1 MQKHRISTNVGRDQ
15 KVVVELKNDFDLLE
29 ILSLKFTQTEAYTS
43 MCSDYGV
50 VCGRIFVNNGFGVP
64 NARVSIFIPVSDEDS
79 NDPVIS
85 ALYPYTTVNDSDE
98 NGYRYNL
105 LPKRK
110 QHGGHEPTGTFP
122 DQLDILTREEVLEVY
137 EKYYKYTVKTN
148 NAGDFMIWGVP
159 VGTQTIHVDVDLS
172 DIGCFSL
179 RPDDFIRQGKGVD
192 NFKNTY
198 SFKSSE
204 DLNSLPQI
212 ISFNQTIEVYP
223 FWGNEDLCEIGITRT
238 DFDLSSQGVK
248 VEPKAYLIG
257 SIYSDQGKN
266 TLNKNCRP
274 RSAMGRKCDLT
285 TFAAEIEMI
294 RFTSSKD
301 SLGRPILETY
311 QIEEDVDDDGSF
323 VVPLPMNMEYQYTN
337 EFGETEIT
345 NDPNKGIPTS
355 ACYRFRI
362 SGKNNELG
370 RVRFVGSYL
379 LPNIREYN
387 SDIDGSYA
395 FSLDWNDY
403 PSPAVSSTVIFNQV
417 YGSYFPEDYFFRFT
431 YNKVYTVS
439 SYIGSHFKGGKDNY
453 IGIKDISPKEEDDC
467 ESSTVTPP
475 INYGWRRFSFSILLA
490 VVISVFERIIYTAF
504 IGALQILIIPF
515 QFLLTIRIYIRA
527 LGATLIDVRPFR
539 FFDSLVIEP
548 LQRFGTV
555 NLPIVVYPECES
567 CEDFSSEQIIIPSN
581 RPDELYC
588 KVGEGTAIRDTVDI
602 NGTPYTPICDPDNTI
617 DEFILSASGSGL
629 PSYSFTG
636 LTPTCN
642 GTSTGKTLD
651 EIYTFSNLPINN
663 TTYFIVLKSYL
674 PHGSANSFELDRIS
688 SLEVDTYAELTI
700 DNLTNC
706 GGNIGY
712 IGTINNNYGWLV
724 YRLGINGID
733 PKLDF
738 PCPCP
743 TDDCFEGRWCISDNY
758 VLPFSQ
764 PTCSPTQIPNGT
776 CDCTDPTSSQNTS
789 INIDFQDAI
798 CNDVYDYV
806 LYFHSSIKTC
816 AGNIETI
823 LDDPSTMTPS
833 TDWTNTVTKSSGT
846 ITRGLS
852 YMVAFYYSEPTG
864 YPSLS
869 NIRISIGGGSTQPG
883 PCTYGV
889 YDIPTP
895 VNNKWYVLR
904 VDISD
909 IEPDGGLTSY
919 ISKSGCMN
927 YSVGCAGPISV
938 TGSCCYSSIS
948 GDSVGNSS
956 LTDFQWTGFTYEI
969 YDSSLKLT
977 QQSLTGST
985 GDLSLGCNTQNTIY
999 DETLVK
1005 KTYCA
1010 SNIDDDYNNTSLVT
1024 VQNGTSCTSLLP
1036 VGQIAYN
1043 VDNNPCATCSTRSG
1057 YSEFRKGT
1065 YTIIPA
1071 ASSNNWLYNF
1081 KLIREYTRRKLINK
1095 VFCEGVVNYS
1105 FIENWLAGSLY
1116 LFAFKARVRW
1126 DDEENLDLNVRGTNY
1141 CKNLL
1146 YYKVSEKS
1154 SGGAVKRFYYRSTK
1168 WNGSIF
1174 QKTSSGSEFSTLRH
1188 PTTIMDLGPRDE
1200 FIKEICVDPSLDPNC
1215 SVVRSIGPT
1224 SFQNFKEMFGL
1235 YINYRLDTNNT
1246 FEYRDF
1252 FQNNGFSSYFPF
1264 NTTKEILNG
1273 DVLQL
1278 ISMNSEVGVDEFD
1291 LQNRYY
1297 GQYSPLIL
1305 DPDTYSQLFTSQN
1318 GNSNGPLPINFVLDD
1333 DGYRVRVC
1341 LNEPGR
1347 LTESSQIVPF
1357 FYWDKQGPGFGEG
1370 YNQSWDYDTIRT
1382 HRLQGMTYNYAFTGD
1397 TTYNYVLFPMTKD
1410 YSGNTF
1416 TITGADVN
1424 DDSFNVEDTTDVH
1437 LNYDNQE
1444 EGFTVLH
1451 ITSGTTSNPLG
1462 GTLWIRVGSNGGW
1475 SGTTWNSDIDYIL
1488 KPTKLNYNGNLQILS
1503 TPFLFYFGIRPGKT
1517 AVDKFVQLF
1526 GPKGAFPTSE

>member
-64 NARVSIFIPVSDEDS
+64 NARISIFIPVSDEDS

-85 ALYPYTTVNDSDE
+85 ALYPYTTVNDRDE

-204 DLNSLPQI
+204 DLDSLPQI

-311 QIEEDVDDDGSF
+311 QIEEDIDDDGSF

-453 IGIKDISPKEEDDC
+453 IGIKDISPKEEEDC

-475 INYGWRRFSFSILLA
+475 INYGWRRFSFPILLA

-504 IGALQILIIPF
+504 IGAIQILIIPF
-515 QFLLTIRIYIRA
+515 QYLYQQVKLDITI
-527 LGATLIDVRPFR
+527 LGVRLFWEPFK

-548 LQRFGTV
+548 LQKFGTV

-567 CEDFSSEQIIIPSN
+567 CEDFSSEQIIIPPT
-581 RPDELYC
+581 RPDEIYC
-588 KVGEGTAIRDTVDI
+588 KIGEGVAVRDKLILSGVT
-602 NGTPYTPICDPDNTI
+602 YTPICDPNP
-617 DEFILSASGSGL
+617 DEENYILFGGAGAT
-629 PSYSFTG
+629 YNFTG
-636 LTPTCN
+636 FTCN
-642 GTSTGKTLD
+642 GNLITGPNLD
-651 EIYTFSNLPINN
+651 TIYFLN
-663 TTYFIVLKSYL
+663 TNALIQRTYYIVLKSYL
-674 PHGSANSFELDRIS
+674 PHQYATQDLLDLIDTLPVNTYEGIQIRSGSTANCLINDVIYGKNIEFLKYNTRVPGVPANLAFPAPCYTSDCLFSFWSPADDYVNSVLLSDLSNCDTTTILNNTCVGNTNTLGGGFNIVHFLQTSLLGLLDYSVI
-688 SLEVDTYAELTI
+688 
-700 DNLTNC
+700 
-706 GGNIGY
+706 
-712 IGTINNNYGWLV
+712 
-724 YRLGINGID
+724 
-733 PKLDF
+733 
-738 PCPCP
+738 
-743 TDDCFEGRWCISDNY
+743 Y
-758 VLPFSQ
+758 VKDV
-764 PTCSPTQIPNGT
+764 NGT
-776 CDCTDPTSSQNTS
+776 KTEIFTNANVPFGTSGFS
-789 INIDFQDAI
+789 IPPF
-798 CNDVYDYV
+798 V
-806 LYFHSSIKTC
+806 
-816 AGNIETI
+816 
-823 LDDPSTMTPS
+823 TPVGS
-833 TDWTNTVTKSSGT
+833 V
-846 ITRGLS
+846 TRGLS
-852 YMVAFYYSEPTG
+852 IMAAFMFTSIATLPNNLRIAIG
-864 YPSLS
+864 A
-869 NIRISIGGGSTQPG
+869 NIGEVHW
-883 PCTYGV
+883 GV
-889 YDIPTP
+889 YDISSP
-895 VNNKWYVLR
+895 VPEIWYVLR
-904 VDISD
+904 ADIQD
-909 IEPDGGLTSY
+909 
-919 ISKSGCMN
+919 
-927 YSVGCAGPISV
+927 AAAPISGLPV
-938 TGSCCYSSIS
+938 NLIAITVLDDTSPYYNNPNSSPGSDSCCYTVTS
-948 GDSVGNSS
+948 GQT
-956 LTDFQWTGFTYEI
+956 LTAITGEDYAWTGFTYEI

-985 GDLSLGCNTQNTIY
+985 GDLSLGCDTQNTIY

-1036 VGQIAYN
+1036 VGQIVYN
-1043 VDNNPCATCSTRSG
+1043 VDNNPCVTCSTRSG

-1141 CKNLL
+1141 CENLL

-1154 SGGAVKRFYYRSTK
+1154 SGSVVKRFYYKSTK
-1168 WNGSIF
+1168 WNGTLF
-1174 QKTSSGSEFSTLRH
+1174 ETTVNNGTTFNTLRH

-1224 SFQNFKEMFGL
+1224 SFQNFKEIFGL

-1318 GNSNGPLPINFVLDD
+1318 GNPNGPLPVNFVLDD

-1347 LTESSQIVPF
+1347 LTESSQIVPL
-1357 FYWDKQGPGFGEG
+1357 FYWDKQGLGFGEG

-1424 DDSFNVEDTTDVH
+1424 DGSFNVEDTTDVH

>member
-1 MQKHRISTNVGRDQ
+1 MQKHRISTNIGRDQ

-64 NARVSIFIPVSDEDS
+64 NARVSIFIPISDDDV

-85 ALYPYTTVNDSDE
+85 SLYPYTSVTDRNE

-105 LPKRK
+105 LPSRK

-122 DQLDILTREEVLEVY
+122 DQLDILTREEILEVY

-148 NAGDFMIWGVP
+148 DAGDFMIWGVP
-159 VGTQTIHVDVDLS
+159 VGTQIIHVDVDLS

-179 RPDDFIRQGKGVD
+179 RPDDFIRQGRGVD
-192 NFKNTY
+192 SFKNTY
-198 SFKSSE
+198 SYKSSD
-204 DLNSLPQI
+204 DLDSLPQI
-212 ISFNQTIEVYP
+212 VSFNQTIEVFP

-248 VEPKAYLIG
+248 VEPKAYLLG

-311 QIEEDVDDDGSF
+311 QIEEDVDEDGSF
-323 VVPLPMNMEYQYTN
+323 VIPLPMNMEYQYTN

-362 SGKNNELG
+362 SGKNNTLG
-370 RVRFVGSYL
+370 RVRFTGSYL

-387 SDIDGSYA
+387 SDVDGSYA

-403 PSPAVSSTVIFNQV
+403 PTGSTTNSVIFNQT
-417 YGSYFPEDYFFRFT
+417 YGSYYPEDYFFRFT

-439 SYIGSHFKGGKDNY
+439 SYMGSHFKGGKDNY
-453 IGIKDISPKEEDDC
+453 IGIKDISPKEEEDC
-467 ESSTVTPP
+467 ESSIVTPP
-475 INYGWRRFSFSILLA
+475 INYGWRRFSFPILLA
-490 VVISVFERIIYTAF
+490 TVISIFERIIYGAF
-504 IGALQILIIPF
+504 IGAIQVLIVPF
-515 QFLLTIRIYIRA
+515 QFLYSIRIYIRA
-527 LGATLIDVRPFR
+527 FGVTLIDWRPFEV
-539 FFDSLVIEP
+539 FDSLVIEP

-555 NLPIVVYPECES
+555 NLSIVVYPECET
-567 CEDFSSEQIIIPSN
+567 CEDFSSEQILIPTE

-588 KVGEGTAIRDTVDI
+588 KVGEGVAVRDTLNI
-602 NGTPYTPICDPDNTI
+602 NGSPYSPICDPDNTI
-617 DEFILSASGSGL
+617 DEFIMSSSGSTL
-629 PSYSFTG
+629 PTYNFTG
-636 LTPTCN
+636 ITCN
-642 GTSTGKTLD
+642 GNSTGESLD
-651 EIYTFSNLPINN
+651 TIYTASNLPISGK
-663 TTYFIVLKSYL
+663 TYFIVLKSYL
-674 PHGSANSFELDRIS
+674 PHGSANAYELNRLNT
-688 SLEVDTYAELTI
+688 LEVNTYSELTI
-700 DNLTNC
+700 DQFSC
-706 GGNIGY
+706 GSPATQVGY
-712 IGTINNNYGWLV
+712 KGYDNNNFGWLV
-724 YRLGINGID
+724 YRLGNNGIPPQYD
-733 PKLDF
+733 YPS
-738 PCPCP
+738 PCP
-743 TDDCFEGRWCISDNY
+743 TNSCFEGRWSISDLY
-758 VLPFSQ
+758 VTPFSQ
-764 PTCSPTQIPNGT
+764 PACASGQTPNGT

-789 INIDFQDAI
+789 SSITFTDGI
-798 CNDVYDYV
+798 CSTVYNYV
-806 LYFHSSIKTC
+806 LYYHSSIKTC
-816 AGNIETI
+816 SGYIETI
-823 LDDPSTMTPS
+823 LDDPSTMTFS
-833 TDWTNTVTKSSGT
+833 IDWTNAVTKSAGT

-852 YMVAFYYSEPTG
+852 YMVAFYYSIPSG
-864 YPSLS
+864 YTALS
-869 NIRISIGGGSTQPG
+869 NVRISIGDATIGECS
-883 PCTYGV
+883 YGV

-909 IEPDGGLTSY
+909 IESYGNLTSY
-919 ISKSGCMN
+919 ISTSSCMN
-927 YSVGCAGPISV
+927 YSIGCSGPSSV
-938 TGSCCYSSIS
+938 TNSCCYSSIS

-956 LTDFQWTGFTYEI
+956 LSDFQWTGFTYEI
-969 YDSSLKLT
+969 YDSSLKLP
-977 QQSLTGST
+977 QQSLSGAT
-985 GDLSLGCNTQNTIY
+985 GDLSLGCDTQNTIY

-1005 KTYCA
+1005 QTYCA
-1010 SNIDDDYNNTSLVT
+1010 SNINDDYNNTALVT

-1036 VGQIAYN
+1036 VGQISYN
-1043 VDNNPCATCSTRSG
+1043 TNSNPCSTCSTRSG
-1057 YSEFRKGT
+1057 FSEFRKGT

-1071 ASSNNWLYNF
+1071 ASPNNWLYNF
-1081 KLIREYTRRKLINK
+1081 KLIREYARRKLINK

-1105 FIENWLAGSLY
+1105 FIENWLGGSLY

-1126 DDEENLDLNVRGTNY
+1126 DNEETLDLNVRGTNY
-1141 CKNLL
+1141 CDDLL

-1154 SGGAVKRFYYRSTK
+1154 SGEPVKRFYYRSTK
-1168 WNGSIF
+1168 WDGSSFQSTVSNG
-1174 QKTSSGSEFSTLRH
+1174 TTFSTLRH

-1224 SFQNFKEMFGL
+1224 SFQNFKEIFGL

-1252 FQNNGFSSYFPF
+1252 FQNNGFSSYLPF

-1278 ISMNSEVGVDEFD
+1278 ISINSEVGVEEFD

-1305 DPDTYSQLFTSQN
+1305 DPDTYSQLFRSQA
-1318 GNSNGPLPINFVLDD
+1318 GTLNGPIPINFVLDD

-1357 FYWDKQGPGFGEG
+1357 FYWDKQGQGFGEG

-1382 HRLQGMTYNYAFTGD
+1382 HRLQGMTFSYTFTGD

-1416 TITGADVN
+1416 NITGADVN
-1424 DDSFNVEDTTDVH
+1424 DGSFDVEDTTDVH
-1437 LNYDNQE
+1437 LQYDNQE

-1451 ITSGTTSNPLG
+1451 ITSGTTQTPLA
-1462 GTLWIRVGSNGGW
+1462 GTLWVRKGSIGVW
-1475 SGTTWNSDIDYIL
+1475 DSQSWNTNIDYIL
-1488 KPTKLNYNGNLQILS
+1488 KPTLKNYTGNLQILS